1 MHRIEN
7 RYQSIEKA
15 VSQQEYTAFFR
26 DIDTN
31 KEEKELFFFFSGGKE
46 NIAEVVQV
54 SQ

>member
-7 RYQSIEKA
+7 RYQSTEEV

-31 KEEKELFFFFSGGKE
+31 KEEKEFLFFFFSRGKRKE
-46 NIAEVVQV
+46 LR
-54 SQ
+54 